1 MDFGN
6 ADHRGVPV
14 DGVECRL
21 AAKQEQPAQR
31 PIGPKWL
38 GQTRLRR
45 PLYEANP
52 AACFALDEHAVVL
65 SCSQY
70 AGEQL
75 GYGVEELLDR
85 SFLTVSH
92 PDDRHEVSK
101 LVRNCLRRPGEM
113 AQAELR
119 KTRRDG
125 SLLWVHERQRAVTGD
140 DGELVVLVVWEDV
153 TERRVADKA
162 VRESEAKYRAIVEA
176 VDGLIYVCSPE
187 YRIEFMNR
195 QLIERTGRD
204 ATGELCYKALHNLD
218 SMCSWCV
225 NDRVA
230 RGETVRWELQSPK
243 DGRWYYVVD
252 TPICHTDGSISK
264 QAIIQDITERK
275 LSNEARLRG
284 ITDSAQDAIV
294 MMDARGNISFWNPA
308 AESILGYQKDEA
320 MGKNLHQLLVPQ
332 RYLGAHLAAFPEFLR
347 SGRGNVIG
355 KTVELH
361 ARRKDGSEIAIDL
374 SLSAIP
380 LDGEWHA
387 IGIIRD
393 ITERKRAEQV
403 VRDSE
408 EKFRQLAE
416 NVREV
421 FFVLTANSSQTL
433 YVSPAYE
440 QIWGRSRDTLYRNS
454 MSWLEAIDP
463 VDRERIRTV
472 TAKRLEGDSIELEYR
487 IRTPA
492 GEEKW
497 IRSRSF
503 PVLDQSG
510 ELTRIVGI
518 AEEITD
524 QKHYQAELIR
534 AREAAEAANRAKSV
548 FLATMSHE
556 LRTPLNAILGFT
568 ELLELEMSDRGIQ
581 DWQSDLQKIRKA
593 GNHLMDLISDV
604 MDLSKIEAGKMDLQ
618 PIDFDMGELVRE
630 VVASVEP
637 VATKNSVEVEV
648 VCDPVILHSD
658 RLRVRQC
665 LFNLVGNACKFTHDG
680 KVLVEAKP
688 MASAG
693 QQWYVVR
700 VADTGIG
707 IQAEDLGKLFS
718 DFTQVDASTTR
729 KYGGTGMGLAISRKL
744 SRLMGGD
751 ITVESAAGL
760 GSTFTLHLPTV
771 APQREQTISPVPDEA
786 PRLEGN

>member
-1 MDFGN
+1 MD
-6 ADHRGVPV
+6 
-14 DGVECRL
+14 L
-21 AAKQEQPAQR
+21 S
-31 PIGPKWL
+31 WL
-38 GQTRLRR
+38 GLARLRR

-52 AACFALDEHAVVL
+52 AACFALDSYATIR

-75 GYGVEELLDR
+75 GYSVEELLGR
-85 SFLTVSH
+85 SFLTLSH
-92 PDDRHEVSK
+92 PDDRPEVSR
-101 LVRNCLRRPGEM
+101 LVQSCLGQPGEM

-125 SLLWVHERQRAVTGD
+125 SLLWVHERQRAVTSD

-162 VRESEAKYRAIVEA
+162 VRENVAKYRAIVEA
-176 VDGLIYVCSPE
+176 VDGLIYVCSPD

-230 RGETVRWELQSPK
+230 RGEMVRWELQSPK

-264 QAIIQDITERK
+264 QAIILDITERK

-284 ITDSAQDAIV
+284 ITDSAKDAII
-294 MMDARGNISFWNPA
+294 MMDAGGNISFWNPA
-308 AESILGYQKDEA
+308 AESILGYEKNEV

-332 RYLGAHLAAFPEFLR
+332 RYLEAHLAAFPEFLR

-355 KTVELH
+355 KTLELQ
-361 ARRKDGSEIAIDL
+361 ARRKDGREIAIDL
-374 SLSAIP
+374 SLSAIS
-380 LDGEWHA
+380 LDGEWQA

-393 ITERKRAEQV
+393 ITERKRAEQI

-408 EKFRQLAE
+408 AKFRQLAE
-416 NVREV
+416 NIREV
-421 FFVLTANSSQTL
+421 FFVLTANSDQTL
-433 YVSPAYE
+433 YISPAYE
-440 QIWGRSRDTLYRNS
+440 QIWCRSRESIYRNS
-454 MSWLEAIDP
+454 MAWLEAVDP
-463 VDRERIRTV
+463 HDRERIRSL
-472 TAKRLEGDSIELEYR
+472 TAKRLDGDSIELEYR

-492 GEEKW
+492 GEENW

-503 PVLDQSG
+503 PVRDQSG
-510 ELTRIVGI
+510 ELARIVGI

-524 QKHYQAELIR
+524 QKRYQAELIR
-534 AREAAEAANRAKSV
+534 AREGAEAANRAKSV

-556 LRTPLNAILGFT
+556 LRTPLNAILGFA

-593 GNHLMDLISDV
+593 GNHLLDLISDV
-604 MDLSKIEAGKMDLQ
+604 MDLSKIEAGKMDLH
-618 PIDFDMGELVRE
+618 PVDFDMGELVRE

-637 VATKNSVEVEV
+637 VATKNSVEVEI
-648 VCDPVILHSD
+648 VCEPVILHSD

-688 MASAG
+688 TASSG

-700 VADTGIG
+700 VVDTGIG
-707 IQAEDLGKLFS
+707 IKPEDLGKLFS

-751 ITVESAAGL
+751 ITVESTAGR
-760 GSTFTLHLPTV
+760 GSTFTLHLPNV
-771 APQREQTISPVPDEA
+771 APQREETISPAPAET
-786 PRLEGN
+786 PRLEIN